1 MGRVGGLSQR
11 TRGGKA
17 HRSSAVIFRSLS
29 PRAGGWVRGL
39 GVQPGFGLSPR
50 GRGVLG
56 PGHKDRVLANWTAAS
71 SVYPAHAGGTPQ
83 DRPRKTAS
91 WVYPRARK
99 DNVFFAAP
107 AGWCEGLSPCRR
119 GNFKSDLRTGLKE
132 GISPRTRGE
141 PSVDLCHVRLEWS
154 IPACGGTDGPRS
166 RSGPDGVYPRGAG
179 ETSDRAPAHIRR
191 AVYPSTRGNSLR
203 CSRSALVSGLS
214 PRTRG
219 EHRALPRGESRRGSI
234 PAHTGGVDI
243 PLSGCVR
250 AALSP
255 RARGNTVIGRVTT
268 AILGL
273 SPRTRGW
280 GGNYAT
286 SADVGRR
293 SGISPRTQGKR
304 QHDVAMEIPVRS
316 IPAHAGEKSGH
327 RPEPTRRESI
337 PAHAGGTGR
346 EIESVRVAGVYPR
359 ANGGNA
365 TTEIR
370 RVLRSGLSPRAR
382 GEPGASRGSA
392 APSGSMAA
400 YARRDR

>member
-1 MGRVGGLSQR
+1 M
-11 TRGGKA
+11 
-17 HRSSAVIFRSLS
+17 S
-29 PRAGGWVRGL
+29 PRTQGAGAGL
-39 GVQPGFGLSPR
+39 ARLSGSR
-50 GRGVLG
+50 
-56 PGHKDRVLANWTAAS
+56 
-71 SVYPAHAGGTPQ
+71 
-83 DRPRKTAS
+83 
-91 WVYPRARK
+91 VYPRAHGRTRERHERWGESAVYPRAHGG
-99 DNVFFAAP
+99 NRASISAMS
-107 AGWCEGLSPCRR
+107 AWNGLSPHAGGPTDRAL
-119 GNFKSDLRTGLKE
+119 D
-132 GISPRTRGE
+132 P
-141 PSVDLCHVRLEWS
+141 VRMGS
-154 IPACGGTDGPRS
+154 IPAARGKRQTGLLRIFDERS
-166 RSGPDGVYPRGAG
+166 ILTHG
-179 ETSDRAPAHIRR
+179 
-191 AVYPSTRGNSLR
+191 GNSLR

-234 PAHTGGVDI
+234 PAHTGGRGHSTVRLRPRSSI
-243 PLSGCVR
+243 PACAGEHGNR
-250 AALSP
+250 PGDHRDP
-255 RARGNTVIGRVTT
+255 RSIPAHARVGE
-268 AILGL
+268 
-273 SPRTRGW
+273 
-280 GGNYAT
+280 NYAT

-392 APSGSMAA
+392 APSGSIAA
-400 YARRDR
+400 YAGRDR